1 MRSPP
6 LQARARGLEGEA
18 VSSRRLAPAEAGAGA
33 AEAAANNEDVIAV
46 SSSDCA
52 AWKAA
57 GDVMKVAVLDVLP
70 LSEPTATLE
79 LRR

>member
-6 LQARARGLEGEA
+6 LQARARELEGEA
-18 VSSRRLAPAEAGAGA
+18 VSSRGLAEAGAGA
-33 AEAAANNEDVIAV
+33 AAAAANNEDVIAV